1 MRIFQ
6 SFWTKP
12 AIDQRWDQSGQLE
25 ANIWMYALSA
35 VYAKR
40 LGVTLVLYTDTLGQK
55 LLGHLPYDRVYTT
68 LNNIPSTIPTMIWAY
83 GKFMALKEEPLGSI
97 HIDGDVFLK
106 KPEIIKEMNFKD
118 YDLIIQNKEW
128 TMVTYTGY
136 EETLARYGELDLKTF
151 QKYDTAYNCGT
162 VGFNNPTLKNTYLDF
177 YFKATDS
184 ISRNKALRAYMER
197 DKYFC
202 VDLPL
207 EQHSL
212 AIFAEKYRVKAVLK
226 WFNDE
231 YNVKNGDGGVYKR
244 AEELGYQHLI
254 GKEKYNYVDRCKF
267 QLLVLDKDMYFKT
280 KAAIQKYKHT
290 LT

>member
-25 ANIWMYALSA
+25 ANVWLFALSA

-40 LGVTLVLYTDTLGQK
+40 QGVTLVLYTDTLGKK

-68 LNNIPSTIPTMIWAY
+68 LDNIPSNIPTMIWAY
-83 GKFMALKEEPLGSI
+83 GKFMALREEPLGSI

-106 KPEIIKEMNFKD
+106 KPEVIREMGTKD

-128 TMVTYTGY
+128 THNTY
-136 EETLARYGELDLKTF
+136 ESIEDIMARFGEIDRE
-151 QKYDTAYNCGT
+151 KYANYQTAYNCGV
-162 VGFNNPTLKNTYLDF
+162 VGFTNAQLKKSYLDY
-177 YFKATDS
+177 YFGATAS
-184 ISRNKALRAYMER
+184 VAKNRALRAHMEA

-202 VDLPL
+202 VDLTL

-212 AIFAEKYRVKAVLK
+212 AMLAQKYKTKILLKVDNEDYWGQAVR
-226 WFNDE
+226 N
-231 YNVKNGDGGVYKR
+231 R
-244 AEELGYQHLI
+244 AEQLGYQHLI
-254 GKEKYNYVDRCKF
+254 GKEKYEYIDRVKF
-267 QLLVLDKDMYFKT
+267 TLLALDQDVYFKT
-280 KAAIQKYKHT
+280 KAAIQKYNIH
-290 LT
+290 